1 MKSVNYHLSS
11 CRWTGKKERFPR
23 NLWQK
28 RLQTV
33 DFLLPLQGGA
43 RSPPPAGG
51 SKKSS
56 LFSNLAIHE
65 EERGFIKYF

>member
-28 RLQTV
+28 RFQAG
-33 DFLLPLQGGA
+33 LLA
-43 RSPPPAGG
+43 SPVMG
-51 SKKSS
+51 SKKST
-56 LFSNLAIHE
+56 LFFNLEIHE
-65 EERGFIKYF
+65 FLGRRKGLY